1 MCKSAERGALEGS
14 GGAETSQDFS
24 GALPPT
30 DSDWDLS
37 TTAASGGE
45 PSQRLGGGQDCPVS
59 VLNWNIVE
67 DWRAVLPL
75 SRWTTVTAD
84 ETLLN
89 HLFALFWT
97 WDHSLARILHR
108 ELLLDGLTADTQ
120 GPGRPDTR
128 FCSEFLINS
137 ILAVS
142 TSCFH
147 KSDDFRAAAP
157 RGSSFADEAF
167 RLLAVHQEQ
176 VEVSLMQGV
185 AILSVHEMTFGD
197 LPLGTSLFFDKLSAL
212 RASSKIFDG
221 PDWMDSMEVAQGDP
235 KESKVGEA
243 LASIANGFHCLDLK
257 LSLIANRPSTALGL
271 AGIPPSQ
278 EEGGSPLWIP
288 YPVSAGPQLSYH
300 SNANVAEYEL
310 SQLAGEFLPAIEES
324 RSSLV
329 PDYRRSKALYDRFL
343 AWKSSSQDFMLRG
356 HYTAQAPCWASL
368 LYVHELRGIL
378 GIDKLTERQ
387 GLV

>member
-1 MCKSAERGALEGS
+1 MYAGPGATLKQRLAELEGAYAHAKRSLDAMCKSAERGALEGS

-142 TSCFH
+142 TVRRRACA
-147 KSDDFRAAAP
+147 DPWERALTDEDRAASTRAMTSG
-157 RGSSFADEAF
+157 R
-167 RLLAVHQEQ
+167 RLPAV
-176 VEVSLMQGV
+176 
-185 AILSVHEMTFGD
+185 A
-197 LPLGTSLFFDKLSAL
+197 AL
-212 RASSKIFDG
+212 LTRRSDCS
-221 PDWMDSMEVAQGDP
+221 
-235 KESKVGEA
+235 
-243 LASIANGFHCLDLK
+243 
-257 LSLIANRPSTALGL
+257 PSTR
-271 AGIPPSQ
+271 
-278 EEGGSPLWIP
+278 
-288 YPVSAGPQLSYH
+288 
-300 SNANVAEYEL
+300 
-310 SQLAGEFLPAIEES
+310 S
-324 RSSLV
+324 RSRCPSCRAWPSSLCM
-329 PDYRRSKALYDRFL
+329 R
-343 AWKSSSQDFMLRG
+343 
-356 HYTAQAPCWASL
+356 
-368 LYVHELRGIL
+368 
-378 GIDKLTERQ
+378 
-387 GLV
+387 